1 MPDSRN
7 PTPRQVKA
15 ARALLAWTQIELA
28 KEAKIATSTLAD
40 FERGERTPI
49 ANNAEAIAA
58 ALKRHGI
65 TFTRGGA
72 VTGPAN
78 VPATSALK
86 PGASGGSLRWIT
98 AQNLVE
104 WAGRRDGPARLPELL
119 SRLILVS
126 CGPVALRFPADDS
139 IAHPGWDGS
148 VDSPVATPYVP
159 LGSSAWEFGAQRDRI
174 KGKAD
179 EDYEKRSAEPLGV
192 HPATSTFVFVTP
204 QRWAKKDEWAAA
216 RRAEGVWQDI
226 RVIDSDELVHWLD
239 RHAGVAEWLAVR
251 IGRRPAGL
259 RNLPEVWDE
268 WSLATRPPLTPEV
281 VTADRDDEMV
291 KVLRWLNAEPSIMPI
306 QAEAVDEAVAFLY
319 AAVNQLPE
327 PHRLFWMSRIVVADS
342 DAIAREVAGLSDK
355 LVVVLTG
362 GDPGFAARLV
372 RDGHHV
378 FAAYGSDV
386 GTPATVLRLPRAWRH
401 TIETAL
407 EDAGIERGEARRYA
421 SAAGRSL
428 AVLRR
433 LMPAAPARHP
443 AWAQAPLMPPLLGA
457 MLAGAWDRD
466 YPADRTIVARLC
478 NLPYDAVE
486 EALAPLAAALDGPF
500 RRSGSVW
507 KLTSLRDSWFLL
519 ASRLTTAQVETLIAV
534 FLEVMGEISPR
545 YNDPDYRFRFDR
557 SPPTEASP
565 DLRRGLSEA
574 VIALGIWHDQA
585 SGVAGAAH
593 MSDRAVAD
601 LLGGADEARW
611 WSLSNDF
618 RRLAEAGPDAFLS
631 AIDKALAAQPSPMAS
646 LFRSDEGLLHAQEY
660 LSDLLWALEILC
672 WSPDHAGRATLILA
686 RLAEADPG
694 GKITNRPKET
704 LARIFL
710 PWRPQTFASATERI
724 ALIDVIIK
732 RWPVVGWNLLH
743 AISPTVGGGITHPTA
758 KPLWRDFSTDA
769 PEIITNRSLAEMYA
783 AIGERLLAAAG
794 GDPLRWE
801 TVLDHWASFDAPW
814 RASAERTLTAAIAG
828 FGAEARH
835 IFREKL
841 RLFIAK
847 HAQFPDAHWSLDAEE
862 LKPLEDIFANL
873 EPSSVEMRHAWLFG
887 RANPRFDVKLSWQEQ
902 QARTEA
908 EQIASVEEIAQGL
921 SDEGLVDYALI
932 VERPDSLGTAVAL
945 SALAPARK
953 EAMLRVAFARGK
965 GDIERFVGG
974 LLWGFKR
981 QSGEPAMRQRL
992 VDSIAAARPA
1002 VEIAAIAFTLDA
1014 VADTWNLLASA
1025 SEEAERLYWSRLN
1038 LQIISE
1044 QEDVTVVV
1052 DKALGVDRGR
1062 AALSYIAGHENLT
1075 VAPDLIV
1082 RVMRD
1087 PSTING
1093 SGIAADDNDGGMFGW
1108 YVGKIFERLDAI
1120 PGFEQEVA
1128 ALEWIY
1134 FSALQH
1140 SERPPRA
1147 LYRLMA
1153 TDPDFF
1159 VMLLKALYGGE
1170 GDNEPA
1176 LTGEALE
1183 NAKTIASQ
1191 AFHVFEDFSRIPGS
1205 GHDGT
1210 IDGAKLSAWVE
1221 RARTASAEA
1230 RRGTIGDY
1238 RIGVILS
1245 AAPRTVGQAWP
1256 PEPVRDVIEAVAN
1269 DDIDQGF
1276 VIGRFNRR
1284 GVTTRMPN
1292 DGGDQERDLAAR
1304 YRADAKASA
1313 LLWPR
1318 TRAVLEQIAKGYEAD
1333 AVREDQSAEQRDW

>member
-1 MPDSRN
+1 MLDSDS

-15 ARALLAWTQIELA
+15 ARALLAWTQTELA

-49 ANNAEAIAA
+49 TNNAEAIAA

-65 TFTRGGA
+65 RFTGGGA

-78 VPATSALK
+78 VLRTSAPK
-86 PGASGGSLRWIT
+86 PGASGGALRWIT

-104 WAGRRDGPARLPELL
+104 WAGRRDGPAGLPELL

-139 IAHPGWDGS
+139 IAHPGWDGT
-148 VDSPVATPYVP
+148 VESPNATPYVP
-159 LGSSAWEFGAQRDRI
+159 QGSSAWEFGAQRDGI
-174 KGKAD
+174 KSKAD
-179 EDYEKRSAEPLGV
+179 KDYEKRSANPLGSD
-192 HPATSTFVFVTP
+192 PTTSTFVFVTP
-204 QRWAKKDEWAAA
+204 QRWAKKGEWAAA
-216 RRAEGVWQDI
+216 RRTEGVWQDV
-226 RVIDSDELVHWLD
+226 RVIDGDELVHWLD

-268 WSLATRPPLTPEV
+268 WSLATRLPLAPEI

-291 KVLRWLNAEPSIMPI
+291 KVLRWLNAEPSMMPI

-362 GDPGFAARLV
+362 GDPGLAARLV

-386 GTPATVLRLPRAWRH
+386 GAPATVLRLPRAWRH

-407 EDAGIERGEARRYA
+407 QDAGVEHGEARRYA

-433 LMPAAPARHP
+433 LMPAAPARRP

-466 YPADRTIVARLC
+466 YPADRAIVTRLC
-478 NLPYDAVE
+478 NLSYDAVE

-519 ASRLTTAQVETLIAV
+519 GSHLTTTQVETLIAV
-534 FLEVMGEISPR
+534 FLEVMGDINPR
-545 YNDPDYRFRFDR
+545 YNDPDHHFRFDR
-557 SPPTEASP
+557 SPSTQASP

-593 MSDRAVAD
+593 VSDRAIAD
-601 LLGGADEARW
+601 LLGGADGARW

-646 LFRSDEGLLHAQEY
+646 LFRSDEGPLHAREY
-660 LSDLLWALEILC
+660 LSDLLWALEILS

-694 GKITNRPKET
+694 GKIGNRPKET

-710 PWRPQTFASATERI
+710 PWHPQTFASPAERT
-724 ALIDVIIK
+724 ALIDVILK
-732 RWPVVGWNLLH
+732 RWPVIGWNLLH

-769 PEIITNRSLAEMYA
+769 PEIITNRSLAEMYS

-794 GDPLRWE
+794 SDSLRWE
-801 TVLDHWASFDAPW
+801 TVLDHWASFDAAW
-814 RASAERTLTAAIAG
+814 RASAERTLTAAVSG
-828 FGAEARH
+828 FDADARQ
-835 IFREKL
+835 IFRKKL

-847 HAQFPDAHWSLDAEE
+847 HAHFPDAQWSLDADE
-862 LKPLEDIFANL
+862 LKPLEAIFAAL
-873 EPSSVEMRHAWLFG
+873 EPNSAEMRHAWLFA
-887 RANPRFDVKLSWQEQ
+887 RANPRFEANLSWHEQ
-902 QARTEA
+902 LARLEA
-908 EQIASVEEIAQGL
+908 EQVTAVEEIAQSL
-921 SDEGLVDYALI
+921 TDDDLVDYALT
-932 VERPDSLGTAVAL
+932 VERPDSLGTAIAL
-945 SALAPARK
+945 SPLAPARK
-953 EAMLRVAFARGK
+953 EAMLRTAFAQGK

-974 LLWGFKR
+974 LLWGLKR
-981 QSGEPAMRQRL
+981 QSGQPAMRQRL
-992 VDSIAAARPA
+992 AEAIVAARPA
-1002 VEIAAIAFTLDA
+1002 AEIAAIAFTLDA
-1014 VADTWNLLASA
+1014 VADTWDLMASA
-1025 SEEAERLYWSRLN
+1025 GDEAEQLYWSRLN

-1044 QEDVTVVV
+1044 LADVTVMV

-1082 RVMRD
+1082 RIMRD

-1093 SGIAADDNDGGMFGW
+1093 SGNAEDNNDDGMFGW
-1108 YVGKIFERLDAI
+1108 YVGEIFKQLDAI

-1134 FSALQH
+1134 FSALKH

-1147 LYRLMA
+1147 LYRMMA
-1153 TDPDFF
+1153 ADPEFF
-1159 VMLLKALYGGE
+1159 VMLLTALYNGE
-1170 GDNEPA
+1170 GDNGSA

-1183 NAKTIASQ
+1183 NVKRIATQ
-1191 AFHVFEDFSRIPGS
+1191 AFHVFEDWSRIPGS
-1205 GHDGT
+1205 DDDGT
-1210 IDGAKLSAWVE
+1210 IDGEKLSTWVE
-1221 RARTASAEA
+1221 RARTASAEV
-1230 RRGTIGDY
+1230 RRGTIADY

-1245 AAPRTVGQAWP
+1245 AAPRTVRQAWP
-1256 PEPVRDVIEAVAN
+1256 PKPVRDVIEAVAN
-1269 DDIDQGF
+1269 DEIDQGF
-1276 VIGRFNRR
+1276 VIGLFNRR

>member
-1 MPDSRN
+1 MSSSDL

-15 ARALLAWTQIELA
+15 ARALLAWTQTELA

-78 VPATSALK
+78 VSRTSAPK
-86 PGASGGSLRWIT
+86 PGASEGVLRWIT

-104 WAGRRDGPARLPELL
+104 WAGRRDGPAGLPELL

-139 IAHPGWDGS
+139 IAHSGWDGT
-148 VDSPVATPYVP
+148 VKSPVATPYVP
-159 LGSSAWEFGAQRDRI
+159 QGSSAWEFGAQRAGI

-179 EDYEKRSAEPLGV
+179 EDYEKRSADPLGID
-192 HPATSTFVFVTP
+192 PATSTFVFVTP

-216 RRAEGVWQDI
+216 RRAEGVWQDV
-226 RVIDSDELVHWLD
+226 RVIDGDELVHWLD

-268 WSLATRPPLTPEV
+268 WSLATRPPLTPEI

-291 KVLRWLNAEPSIMPI
+291 KVLRWLNAEPSVMPI

-319 AAVNQLPE
+319 SAVNQLPE

-342 DAIAREVAGLSDK
+342 DAIAREIAGLSDK

-362 GDPGFAARLV
+362 GDPGLAARLV
-372 RDGHHV
+372 RDSHHV
-378 FAAYGSDV
+378 FAAFGSDV

-433 LMPAAPARHP
+433 LMPAAPARRP
-443 AWAQAPLMPPLLGA
+443 AWVQAPLVPPLLGA

-466 YPADRTIVARLC
+466 YPADRTIIARLC
-478 NLPYDAVE
+478 NLSYDAVE

-519 ASRLTTAQVETLIAV
+519 ASHLTTAQVATLIAA
-534 FLEVMGEISPR
+534 FLEVMGEINPR

-565 DLRRGLSEA
+565 DLRRGMSEA

-585 SGVAGAAH
+585 SGVAGAAYL
-593 MSDRAVAD
+593 SDRAVAD

-631 AIDKALAAQPSPMAS
+631 AIDQALAAQPSPMAS

-694 GKITNRPKET
+694 GKIANRPRET

-710 PWRPQTFASATERI
+710 PWRPQTFASPAERI

-801 TVLDHWASFDAPW
+801 TVLDHWASFDAAW
-814 RASAERTLTAAIAG
+814 RASAERTLTTAIAG
-828 FGAEARH
+828 FGAEARQ

-847 HAQFPDAHWSLDAEE
+847 HARFPDAHWSLDAEE
-862 LKPLEDIFANL
+862 LKPLEGIFADL

-908 EQIASVEEIAQGL
+908 EQIAAVEEIAQGL
-921 SDEGLVDYALI
+921 TEEGLVDYALI

-965 GDIERFVGG
+965 GDIERFVSG
-974 LLWGFKR
+974 LLWGLKR

-1002 VEIAAIAFTLDA
+1002 VEIATIAFTLDA
-1014 VADTWNLLASA
+1014 VADTWNLIASA
-1025 SEEAERLYWSRLN
+1025 ADEAERLYWSRLN

-1087 PSTING
+1087 PSTISG
-1093 SGIAADDNDGGMFGW
+1093 SGNAEDDNDGGMFGW

-1159 VMLLKALYGGE
+1159 VMLLKALYSGD

-1176 LTGEALE
+1176 LTDEALE
-1183 NAKTIASQ
+1183 NAKTIATQ
-1191 AFHVFEDFSRIPGS
+1191 AFHVFEDWSRIPGS
-1205 GHDGT
+1205 DDDGT
-1210 IDGAKLSAWVE
+1210 IDGERLSAWVK

-1230 RRGTIGDY
+1230 RRGTIADY

-1245 AAPRTVGQAWP
+1245 AAPRTAGQAWP

-1292 DGGDQERDLAAR
+1292 DGGDQERDLASR

>member
-1 MPDSRN
+1 MPNIDP

-15 ARALLAWTQIELA
+15 ARALLAWTQTELA

-58 ALKRHGI
+58 ALRRHGI

-72 VTGPAN
+72 VTGSSHITGKS
-78 VPATSALK
+78 VPK
-86 PGASGGSLRWIT
+86 PGVSGGALRWIT
-98 AQNLVE
+98 AQNLIE
-104 WAGRRDGPARLPELL
+104 WAGRRDGPAGLPELL
-119 SRLILVS
+119 TRLILVS

-139 IAHPGWDGS
+139 IAHSGWDG
-148 VDSPVATPYVP
+148 VVESPVATPYVP
-159 LGSSAWEFGAQRDRI
+159 QGLSAWEFGAQRDGI

-179 EDYEKRSAEPLGV
+179 KDFEKRSADPQGID
-192 HPATSTFVFVTP
+192 PAMSTFVFVTP

-216 RRAEGVWQDI
+216 RRAEGVWQDV
-226 RVIDSDELVHWLD
+226 RVIDGDELVHWLD
-239 RHAGVAEWLAVR
+239 CHAGVAEWLAAR

-259 RNLPEVWDE
+259 RNLPEVFDE
-268 WSLATRPPLTPEV
+268 WSLATCPPLTPDI
-281 VTADRDDEMV
+281 VTADRDDEVV
-291 KVLRWLNAEPSIMPI
+291 KVLRWLNAEPSVMPL

-327 PHRLFWMSRIVVADS
+327 PHRLFWMSRIVVTDS
-342 DAIAREVAGLSDK
+342 DTIAREVAGLSDK

-362 GDPGFAARLV
+362 GDPGLAARLV

-386 GTPATVLRLPRAWRH
+386 GAPATVLRLPRAWRH

-433 LMPAAPARHP
+433 LMPAAPARRP
-443 AWAQAPLMPPLLGA
+443 VWAQAPLVPPLLGA
-457 MLAGAWDRD
+457 MLSGAWDRD
-466 YPADRTIVARLC
+466 YPADRAIVARLC
-478 NLPYDAVE
+478 NLPYDTVE

-519 ASRLTTAQVETLIAV
+519 ASHLTTAQVETLIAV

-557 SPPTEASP
+557 NPPTEASP
-565 DLRRGLSEA
+565 NLRRGLSEA
-574 VIALGIWHDQA
+574 VIALGIWHDQV
-585 SGVAGAAH
+585 SGVPGAVH
-593 MSDRAVAD
+593 LSERAVAD

-631 AIDKALAAQPSPMAS
+631 AIDRALDTQPSPIAS

-694 GKITNRPKET
+694 GKIANRPKET

-710 PWRPQTFASATERI
+710 PWRPQTFASPAERI
-724 ALIDVIIK
+724 ALIDVIVK
-732 RWPVVGWNLLH
+732 RWPMVGWNLLD
-743 AISPTVGGGITHPTA
+743 AISPTVVGGTTHPTA

-769 PEIITNRSLAEMYA
+769 PEIITNRSLSEMYA
-783 AIGERLLAAAG
+783 AIGKRLLTMAG

-801 TVLDHWASFDAPW
+801 KVLDHWASFDAPW
-814 RASAERTLTAAIAG
+814 RVSAERALTAAVIG
-828 FGAEARH
+828 FDADARQ

-847 HAQFPDAHWSLDAEE
+847 HARFPDAHWSLNVEE
-862 LKPLEDIFANL
+862 LKPLEDIFADL
-873 EPSSVEMRHAWLFG
+873 EPSSVKHRHAWLFG
-887 RANPRFDVKLSWQEQ
+887 HANPRFDTKLSWQEQ

-908 EQIASVEEIAQGL
+908 EQIAAVEELAQGL
-921 SDEGLVDYALI
+921 TDNDLVDYGLA
-932 VERPDSLGTAVAL
+932 VERPDFLGSAVAL
-945 SALAPARK
+945 STLAPARK
-953 EAMLRVAFARGK
+953 EAMLRLAFARGK
-965 GDIERFVGG
+965 GNIERFVSG
-974 LLWGFKR
+974 LLWGLKR
-981 QSGEPAMRQRL
+981 QSGETAMRERL
-992 VDSIAAARPA
+992 VEAIAATRPA
-1002 VEIAAIAFTLDA
+1002 VEIATIAFTLDA
-1014 VADTWNLLASA
+1014 VANTWNLIASA
-1025 SEEAERLYWSRLN
+1025 GDETERLYWSRLN

-1052 DKALGVDRGR
+1052 DKALGVNRGR
-1062 AALSYIAGHENLT
+1062 AALSYIARHENLT
-1075 VAPDLIV
+1075 VARDLIV

-1087 PSTING
+1087 PSTISG
-1093 SGIAADDNDGGMFGW
+1093 SGNAEDDNDSGLFGW

-1120 PGFEQEVA
+1120 PGFESEVA
-1128 ALEWIY
+1128 TLEWIY

-1159 VMLLKALYGGE
+1159 VMLLKALYSSEGG
-1170 GDNEPA
+1170 NEAP
-1176 LTGEALE
+1176 LTGEVLE
-1183 NAKTIASQ
+1183 NVERIASQ
-1191 AFHVFEDFSRIPGS
+1191 AFHVFEDWSRIPGS
-1205 GHDGT
+1205 NDDGT

-1221 RARTASAEA
+1221 RARAASAEA
-1230 RRGTIGDY
+1230 DRGRVADY

-1245 AAPRTVGQAWP
+1245 AAPRTDGQAWP
-1256 PEPVRDVIEAVAN
+1256 PEPVRDVIETVAN

-1276 VIGRFNRR
+1276 LIGRFNRR

-1318 TRAVLEQIAKGYEAD
+1318 TRAVLEKIAKGYEAD